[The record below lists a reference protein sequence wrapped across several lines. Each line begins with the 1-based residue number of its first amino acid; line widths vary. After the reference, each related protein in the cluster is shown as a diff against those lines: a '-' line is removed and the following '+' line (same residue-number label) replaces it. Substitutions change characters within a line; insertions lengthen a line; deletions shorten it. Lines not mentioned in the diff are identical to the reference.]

1 MARVG
6 VHCIDGDYL
15 KVSKLLAQFL
25 DKTDA
30 EESFEV
36 WQISEC
42 LEVRGMVK
50 QDIFE
55 PMPSHPMAHASTLTE
70 LPDGKL
76 LCAFYA
82 GTYETAS

>member
-1 MARVG
+1 
-6 VHCIDGDYL
+6 
-15 KVSKLLAQFL
+15 
-25 DKTDA
+25 
-30 EESFEV
+30 
-36 WQISEC
+36 
-42 LEVRGMVK
+42 MVK

-82 GTYETAS
+82 GAHETASDQAISSHRRTGG